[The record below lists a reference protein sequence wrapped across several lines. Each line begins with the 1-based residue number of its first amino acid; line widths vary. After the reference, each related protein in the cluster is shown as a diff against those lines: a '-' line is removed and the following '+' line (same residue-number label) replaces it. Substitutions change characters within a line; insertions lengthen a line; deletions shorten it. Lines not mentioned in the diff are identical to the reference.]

1 MSNQRRV
8 IFTGFALF
16 ICFTTYLLIDKRN
29 RRKIMHMIKNFFEP
43 NNSSISYN
51 KHNQELQT
59 NIGHPDPQDERDNN
73 MVWEGSLYAVKYY
86 NKEKE

>member
-1 MSNQRRV
+1 MQ
-8 IFTGFALF
+8 
-16 ICFTTYLLIDKRN
+16 
-29 RRKIMHMIKNFFEP
+29 MIKSFF
-43 NNSSISYN
+43 NSSISYN